1 MMTLARK
8 TEAGAG
14 LPWAVSAIWA
24 FRRLRLER
32 EIVRMGDSL
41 ERRIGR
47 FCASGCGL
55 DGVVLEAFWG
65 VVVWYGCR

>member
-1 MMTLARK
+1 MMMLARK

-14 LPWAVSAIWA
+14 LPWAVSAICA

-47 FCASGCGL
+47 FCASGWGL
-55 DGVVLEAFWG
+55 DRAVLQSF
-65 VVVWYGCR
+65 